1 MTPSTSIRPPSRS
14 GAHRPDACRPA
25 EAGIEALETAVRH
38 LDAAELRLRPVEM
51 AIALL
56 EVGHCH
62 RCQGS
67 LDAAEWYLQRG
78 LAWSRTLGASH
89 LTIDTLCELA
99 ATCAVLAAQLDAT
112 DPRRAYAAR
121 ERARDHA
128 YEAATLATR
137 TQDPRCEAA
146 VLGRVSDALDHCG
159 DTEDSEHL
167 RRRQGELL
175 SSLRA

>member
-1 MTPSTSIRPPSRS
+1 MTPSTSIRPLSRS
-14 GAHRPDACRPA
+14 AAHRVDAHRPT
-25 EAGIEALETAVRH
+25 ESGIEALETAVRH

-89 LTIDTLCELA
+89 LSIDTLCELA
-99 ATCAVLAAQLDAT
+99 ATCAALAAQLDPA

-121 ERARDHA
+121 ERARDHG
-128 YEAATLATR
+128 YEAATLAAR

-146 VLGRVSDALDHCG
+146 VLGRVSDALEHCG
-159 DTEDSEHL
+159 DTEDSEDL
-167 RRRQGELL
+167 RRRQGALL
-175 SSLRA
+175 STLGA

>member
-1 MTPSTSIRPPSRS
+1 
-14 GAHRPDACRPA
+14 
-25 EAGIEALETAVRH
+25 LETAVRH

-99 ATCAVLAAQLDAT
+99 ATCAALAAQLDPS

-121 ERARDHA
+121 ERARDHG
-128 YEAATLATR
+128 YEAATLAAR

-146 VLGRVSDALDHCG
+146 VLGRVSNALEACG
-159 DTEDSEHL
+159 DTEDSEDL

-175 SSLRA
+175 DSLGA